1 MLSCVQRRS
10 RRKLPNAAEE
20 NLRMG
25 TGGRRRCVWDRF
37 SFEGQRE
44 GKEKNLNDL
53 SPAECW
59 NEGVQKEMLELG
71 ERMDYWRDTGVV
83 NRHGV
88 SCILLWVA
96 VKSPA
101 QTSEDQMSFGNEA
114 ADRCVKCAE
123 HTSAKMMVAL
133 NFSESQVAH
142 FKKLCLSLHSMI
154 FFKTETSIYTC
165 FIRFLLVFFTC
176 GSLLAAK

>member
-1 MLSCVQRRS
+1 M
-10 RRKLPNAAEE
+10 
-20 NLRMG
+20 
-25 TGGRRRCVWDRF
+25 
-37 SFEGQRE
+37 
-44 GKEKNLNDL
+44 
-53 SPAECW
+53 
-59 NEGVQKEMLELG
+59 
-71 ERMDYWRDTGVV
+71 V

-133 NFSESQVAH
+133 NLSESQVAH

-165 FIRFLLVFFTC
+165 FIRFLLVFFAC